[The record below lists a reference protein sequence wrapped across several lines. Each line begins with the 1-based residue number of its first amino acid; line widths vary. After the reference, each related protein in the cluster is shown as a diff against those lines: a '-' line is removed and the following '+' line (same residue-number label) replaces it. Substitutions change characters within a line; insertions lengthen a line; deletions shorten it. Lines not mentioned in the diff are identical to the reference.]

1 LPLTIW
7 RYGFVSLP
15 NRFNPTI
22 NIQGLINYTAC
33 YALARADKTL
43 IIMMIPHGFD
53 EANTDRKK
61 RINRNTLS
69 TAEKL
74 NRRMIQFMED
84 VGKNSSL
91 TEGQKKKIRERLL
104 EHL

>member
-1 LPLTIW
+1 
-7 RYGFVSLP
+7 
-15 NRFNPTI
+15 
-22 NIQGLINYTAC
+22 
-33 YALARADKTL
+33 
-43 IIMMIPHGFD
+43 MMIPHGFD